1 MNRKIYGVHVDG
13 KLLGTLKLVGNQG
26 INRLLDLKTTNIELK
41 EVGVGQIINFKPT
54 NSRWRRIWNTW
65 LKQKKQENM

>member
-26 INRLLDLKTTNIELK
+26 INRLLDMKTVDIELR
-41 EVGVGQIINFKPT
+41 EIGVGQIVNFKPT
-54 NSRWRRIWNTW
+54 KKRWGRIWKEW
-65 LKQKKQENM
+65 LKQK